1 MRIAA
6 APDRSPHAVPGAGLR
21 CWSYDHFPLPVPA
34 HHRYPRGR
42 LTLVR
47 EQVLAEGTLPP
58 PAVTPATPADW
69 DTLAL
74 VHTDAYLQH
83 LRDGTLPPAAQREI
97 GLPFSP
103 ELVQRSRAAVEAT
116 LAATRHALHTGS
128 AATIGGGNHHAFADH
143 GSGYCVLNDIAVAIR
158 AARREGLAER
168 VAIVDLD
175 VHQGNG
181 NAAIFA
187 RDRDVF
193 TFSVH
198 GAANWPYRKASSDLD
213 IALPDGTEDAAY
225 LAAVES
231 AVAALLERFRPDL
244 VFYQA
249 GVDPLAS
256 DRLGRLALTHDG
268 LRRRD
273 EWVLSRCQG
282 AHCPVVVTLG
292 GGYGQPLSDSVEA
305 HANTLRTLVRLWPA
319 AMAGAGT
326 AGRE

>member
-1 MRIAA
+1 MRTFA
-6 APDRSPHAVPGAGLR
+6 APPPAPWAQPPVGLR
-21 CWSYDHFPLPVPA
+21 CWAYDQFPLPVPPR
-34 HHRYPRGR
+34 HRYPRGR

-47 EQVLAEGTLPP
+47 EQLLAEGTLSGQAILPG
-58 PAVTPATPADW
+58 TPAGW

-74 VHTDAYLQH
+74 VHTDGYLRA
-83 LRDGTLPPAAQREI
+83 LREGRLTRAEEREI

-103 ELVQRSRAAVEAT
+103 ELVERSRAAVGAT
-116 LAATRHALHTGS
+116 LAATRHALRTGS
-128 AATIGGGNHHAFADH
+128 GATLGGGNHHAFADH

-168 VAIVDLD
+168 VAIIDLD

-187 RDRDVF
+187 RDADVF

-213 IALPDGTEDAAY
+213 IALPDGTEDSAY
-225 LAAVES
+225 LAAMEP
-231 AVAALLERFRPDL
+231 AVTSVLERFRPDL

-273 EWVLSRCQG
+273 AWVLERCQE

-292 GGYGQPLSDSVEA
+292 GGYGQPLSESVEA
-305 HANTLRTLVRLWPA
+305 HANTLRTLARLWPVGGA
-319 AMAGAGT
+319 AT
-326 AGRE
+326 AASRT